1 MSVVLPVTQPM
12 PADAVMTYSD
22 YDVDWSSPF
31 AGGCAWIE
39 GEYVPHAHARISIF
53 DAGYGHSDVTYT
65 VAAVWH
71 GQVFRLDDH
80 LERLLDGAARTRLP
94 VPLSYNEIRD
104 IALGV
109 VERSQLREAFLHISV
124 TRGFG
129 TVPGEKDLSQ
139 LTPQVY
145 VYAIPYLWVFPPHQQ
160 MDGAGAIVPRHV
172 RRAGRNTVDPT
183 IKNHQWGDLTASQW
197 EAADRGADTAILLDA
212 DNCVAEGPGFNV
224 FVVKDGALAT
234 PSRNCLPG
242 ITRRTVLEIAAK
254 LGIPASVR
262 DVTSRELYAA
272 DELFATT
279 TAGGVTPIT
288 SLDGVPLG
296 SGGPGPVTTRLRNRY
311 WAGLDETS
319 PLLTPVDY
327 GQTAT
332 DSPPLKSRRT

>member
-1 MSVVLPVTQPM
+1 MSEPM
-12 PADAVMTYSD
+12 PTGAVMAYSD
-22 YDVDWSSPF
+22 YAVDWSSPF

-39 GEYVPHAHARISIF
+39 GEYVPHSRARISIF

-71 GQVFRLDDH
+71 GQVFRLEDH
-80 LERLLDGAARTRLP
+80 LERLLDGAARLRLSA
-94 VPLSYNEIRD
+94 PLSRADIRE

-109 VERSQLREAFLHISV
+109 VARSQLREAFLHISI

-129 TVPGEKDLSQ
+129 AIPGEKDLTK
-139 LTPQVY
+139 LAPQVY
-145 VYAIPYLWVFPPHQQ
+145 AYAIPYLWVFPVHQQ
-160 MDGAGAIVPRHV
+160 MSGASAVVPRHV

-224 FVVKDGALAT
+224 FVVKDGCLAT

-242 ITRRTVLEIAAK
+242 ITRRTALEIAAV
-254 LGIPASVR
+254 LGIPSQLR
-262 DVTSRELYAA
+262 DVASTELYAA

-288 SLDGVPLG
+288 SLDGIALG
-296 SGGPGPVTTRLRNRY
+296 DGAPGPVTTAIRNRY
-311 WAGLDETS
+311 WADLDRPS

-327 GQTAT
+327 GPRL
-332 DSPPLKSRRT
+332 S